1 MRSGNYDVTNPEYVS
16 ANRYGQMAPQ
26 QLEALKVAYLWPGIG
41 FLVLGTVIGGFL
53 LLMLGGMIIGML
65 ADGDDEWW
73 IGLIVLVF
81 PLLFGGGFFLAGAR
95 NLWVWS
101 RVTATGSL
109 ATAEGRLVW
118 HRNNYRGEIEGAR
131 LSLPGAAEL
140 PPGAYRFFYVTGANL
155 IASVERLT
163 LNVPPHEAQA
173 ELTRA
178 LQESLDFRPED
189 LEANR
194 TLQISARQR
203 TNLIAGVVGLS
214 VLLGVLF
221 LVPVVAIAVVIWS
234 EGGIGRFSDTDYVP
248 FLCFGGIML
257 LVDVVILFAIFSGV
271 REAFAGR
278 VESVTGHLQERTEVR
293 GSGKSRHTYY
303 YYVVD
308 GQKFQVTPAAHKA
321 SIEGMRYRL
330 FYLPRSK
337 KVLSAEPI
345 PDPHAEDRFSPR

>member
-1 MRSGNYDVTNPEYVS
+1 
-16 ANRYGQMAPQ
+16 
-26 QLEALKVAYLWPGIG
+26 
-41 FLVLGTVIGGFL
+41 
-53 LLMLGGMIIGML
+53 
-65 ADGDDEWW
+65 
-73 IGLIVLVF
+73 
-81 PLLFGGGFFLAGAR
+81 
-95 NLWVWS
+95 VWS

-118 HRNNYRGEIEGAR
+118 QRNNYRGVIEGAQ

-140 PPGAYRFFYVTGANL
+140 PPGAYRFFYITGANL

-163 LNVPPHEAQA
+163 LNVAPHEARD

-178 LQESLDFRPED
+178 LQESLDFNQED

-203 TNLIAGVVGLS
+203 NGMIAGVIGLS
-214 VLLGVLF
+214 ALLGVLF
-221 LVPVVAIAVVIWS
+221 LFPIVMFAGFWWS
-234 EGGIGRFSDTDYVP
+234 ESGFGSLESSDYAP

-257 LVDVVILFAIFSGV
+257 IVDVVILFAVLSGV

-278 VESVTGHLQERTEVR
+278 VESVTGHLQEHTEVR

-337 KVLSAEPI
+337 KVVSAEPI
-345 PDPHAEDRFSPR
+345 PDPHAEDLFGAR